1 MNELVF
7 RNANGVPMTN
17 SLLVAET
24 FGKQHLH
31 VVRDIENLLDKLQ
44 DIENQCNPKLDA
56 HKTMFLEQMSDIAMP
71 NGGTRTSKYY
81 VMNREGFTLLA
92 MGYTGKKA
100 LEFKLR
106 YIAAFNLM
114 EQQLNQGFQIQSDFM
129 QTQMQMMNQM
139 MQLCNSMMQR
149 IERLEGVKQVPPP
162 SSVPQPVIDLDTSDK
177 EYPWDGVITTYR
189 KLRTFYPKYVTVVQ
203 AAEELRRRDIGIRQR
218 SLYRYLRENG
228 LISSRESTYQRPSAE
243 CVKNGW
249 MVCIYGRT
257 MSIYPGRRYHTPYL
271 SPEFVDILERQF
283 SARRTQVMNLWK
295 EEQL

>member
-7 RNANGVPMTN
+7 RNASGVPITT
-17 SLLVAET
+17 SYLVAET
-24 FGKQHLH
+24 FKKPHYQVL
-31 VVRDIENLLDKLQ
+31 RDIDNL
-44 DIENQCNPKLDA
+44 EC
-56 HKTMFLEQMSDIAMP
+56 SDCFRESNFVFSFKIREIA
-71 NGGTRTSKYY
+71 NGGRKEDRYCSITKD
-81 VMNREGFTLLA
+81 GFTFLA

-100 LEFKLR
+100 AEFKEK
-106 YIAAFNLM
+106 YIAAFNAM
-114 EQQLNQGFQIQSDFM
+114 EQQIKQGLQLSSDFM

-149 IERLEGVKQVPPP
+149 LERLEGVQQAPPQ

>member
-7 RNANGVPMTN
+7 RNANGEAVTT
-17 SLLVAET
+17 SFLVAET
-24 FGKQHLH
+24 FGKNHAH
-31 VVRDIENLLDKLQ
+31 VLRDIDKLECS
-44 DIENQCNPKLDA
+44 DEF
-56 HKTMFLEQMSDIAMP
+56 HKSNFGFTFRIKELP
-71 NGGTRTSKYY
+71 NGAERKDRYCVLTRD
-81 VMNREGFTLLA
+81 GFTFLA

-100 LEFKLR
+100 AEFKEK
-106 YIAAFNLM
+106 YIAAFNAM
-114 EQQLNQGFQIQSDFM
+114 EQQIRQGLQLSSEFM

-149 IERLEGVKQVPPP
+149 IERLEGVNQAPPP

-295 EEQL
+295 EVQP

>member
-7 RNANGVPMTN
+7 RNASGVPMTN

-24 FGKQHLH
+24 FGKQHKNVL
-31 VVRDIENLLDKLQ
+31 RDIDNLECSDKFTELNFEPCMKIRELANGVRKQ
-44 DIENQCNPKLDA
+44 D
-56 HKTMFLEQMSDIAMP
+56 
-71 NGGTRTSKYY
+71 RYY
-81 VMNREGFTLLA
+81 NITKDGFTFLA

-100 LEFKLR
+100 AEFKEK
-106 YIAAFNLM
+106 YIAAFNAM
-114 EQQLNQGFQIQSDFM
+114 EQQIKQGLQLSSDFM

-149 IERLEGVKQVPPP
+149 LERLEGVQQAPPQ

>member
-7 RNANGVPMTN
+7 RNANGEAVTT
-17 SLLVAET
+17 SFLVAET
-24 FGKQHLH
+24 FGKNHAH
-31 VVRDIENLLDKLQ
+31 VLRDIDKLECS
-44 DIENQCNPKLDA
+44 DEF
-56 HKTMFLEQMSDIAMP
+56 HKSNFGFTFRIKELP
-71 NGGTRTSKYY
+71 NGAERKDRYCVLTRD
-81 VMNREGFTLLA
+81 GFTFLA

-100 LEFKLR
+100 AEFKEK
-106 YIAAFNLM
+106 YIAAFNAM
-114 EQQLNQGFQIQSDFM
+114 EQQIRQGLQLSSEFM

-139 MQLCNSMMQR
+139 MQLCNNMMQR
-149 IERLEGVKQVPPP
+149 IERLEGVKQALPP